1 MRKILAAILVF
12 ALTFALVACG
22 ESTPPVSD
30 TESAGS
36 ISETETDTV
45 STSAPTSET
54 DTETEETSSSESEKT
69 DSETAS
75 DTTSEEKEEWEPLK
89 VMDNK
94 VLVSDYA
101 AKRIIVYDL
110 DLVGEDGNL
119 DDAEV
124 WSLDNAYSASVK
136 YREDTVFGD
145 VILHTA
151 DYNASIV
158 DYETKEVIWSAPGVA
173 GWGVHSIEIL
183 PSGNVVTAANTDG
196 ILRMFNSA
204 NGVKNG
210 DKVQYV
216 DYKEVPGAHGVLW
229 DPEYECLWALGAYDL
244 IAYKVID
251 NGDGTESLQKIGGMG
266 GKLPDGAHG
275 GHDLAADLLDSR
287 YLWITSTKVLRFD
300 KEEGTFS
307 TRYEGNTK
315 LNKNG
320 VKGFG
325 NNLNENY
332 IYTQS
337 KHDDSAWL
345 SAGNEGYTTDTIVFG
360 YWKSENF
367 LYLKKCVSDGAQ
379 FYKARVFYG
388 KYQ

>member
-1 MRKILAAILVF
+1 MRKKIAAILVL
-12 ALTFALVACG
+12 ALIFALVACAA
-22 ESTPPVSD
+22 PVETD
-30 TESAGS
+30 TESGGS
-36 ISETETDTV
+36 ISETDTTV
-45 STSAPTSET
+45 TSDPVSET
-54 DTETEETSSSESEKT
+54 DTETVGGTTDSESEKT
-69 DSETAS
+69 DSDTES
-75 DTTSEEKEEWEPLK
+75 ETTSEEKEKWEPLN
-89 VMDNK
+89 VMENK

-101 AKRIIVYDL
+101 SKRIIVYDL
-110 DLVGEDGNL
+110 DLVGEDGDL
-119 DDAEV
+119 SKAEV
-124 WSLDNAYSASVK
+124 WSLENGYSASVK

-158 DYETKEVIWSAPGVA
+158 DYETKEVIWSAPGIA

-183 PSGNVVTAANTDG
+183 PSGNVVTACTTDG
-196 ILRMFNSA
+196 MLRMFNSA

-210 DKVQYV
+210 DAVQYE

-229 DPEYECLWALGAYDL
+229 DPEYNCLWALGTSDL
-244 IAYKVID
+244 IAYQVID
-251 NGDGTESLQKIGGMG
+251 NGDGTESLRKIGGMG
-266 GKLPDGAHG
+266 GRLPVGGQG
-275 GHDLAADLLDSR
+275 GHDLSADLLDSR
-287 YLWITSTKVLRFD
+287 YLWITSEKVLRFD

-307 TRYEGNTK
+307 DKYANSAK

-325 NNLNENY
+325 NNLNNNY

-337 KHDDSAWL
+337 KHDDPAWL
-345 SAGNEGYTTDTIVFG
+345 AAGKEAYATDTITFG
-360 YWKSENF
+360 YWKTENM
-367 LYLKKCVSDGAQ
+367 LYLKKCVAEGAQ